1 MREQELLTPVYLVDE
16 GKIIQNLKILQEVE
30 KDTGGKIL
38 LAQKA
43 FSLYKLYPLIG
54 QYLAGATASGLYE
67 ARLAHEEMQKPWQLA
82 WGRQSSPKL
91 NNTSD
96 QQALPPNEWAD
107 LPAGC
112 PENHVFCPA
121 YTPAEMEE
129 LCQICDHVIFNS
141 LGQLELHRPCWEKA
155 PVQAGLRINPEF
167 STQDHAIYDPCA
179 PGSRLGVRREQLPD
193 HLPPGVTGLH
203 VHTLCEQGFEP
214 LLATF
219 RAVEAKFG
227 SLLHECQWLNLGGGH
242 HITKPGYDVAGLK
255 ELLNYIQAKYQ
266 VQVYLEPGE
275 AIALRAGSLLTT
287 VMDVVENT
295 LPILILDTS
304 AECHMPDVIEMPYR
318 PPLKGGGEPGAK
330 NVTCRLSSRTCLAGD
345 VIGDYSFDRQPRIG
359 DRLECEDM
367 AIYTMV
373 KNNTFNGM
381 PLPDIAVKHPDG
393 SCQVIKRF
401 GYEDFK
407 ERLS

>member
-179 PGSRLGVRREQLPD
+179 PGSRLGVTADKFRPD
-193 HLPPGVTGLH
+193 LLDGVDGFH
-203 VHTLCEQGFEP
+203 FHTLCEQGAED
-214 LLATF
+214 LERTL
-219 RAVEAKFG
+219 RAVEEKFG
-227 SLLHECQWLNLGGGH
+227 TYLYRMKWLNVGGGQN
-242 HITKPGYDVAGLK
+242 ITRPGYNLA
-255 ELLNYIQAKYQ
+255 LLESCIRQ
-266 VQVYLEPGE
+266 VQDTYGVRVYLEPGE
-275 AIALRAGSLLTT
+275 AVAYNAG
-287 VMDVVENT
+287 
-295 LPILILDTS
+295 
-304 AECHMPDVIEMPYR
+304 
-318 PPLKGGGEPGAK
+318 
-330 NVTCRLSSRTCLAGD
+330 
-345 VIGDYSFDRQPRIG
+345 
-359 DRLECEDM
+359 
-367 AIYTMV
+367 
-373 KNNTFNGM
+373 
-381 PLPDIAVKHPDG
+381 
-393 SCQVIKRF
+393 
-401 GYEDFK
+401 
-407 ERLS
+407 